1 MIKIIG
7 RYTDARIFADV
18 VEQTALDQIQ
28 TLCDQPFAEGSSIAV
43 MPDVHAGAGCTIG
56 TTMTIDPIHGKVC
69 PNLVG
74 VDIGCGM
81 LVTELGRIDI
91 DFAELDAII
100 RRLVPAG
107 QNAHPMNTP
116 TG

>member
-1 MIKIIG
+1 MQKIKG
-7 RYTDARIFADV
+7 RYTEARIFADV
-18 VEQTALDQIQ
+18 VEQAALDQIQ

-56 TTMTIDPIHGKVC
+56 TTMTIDPLHGKVC

-81 LVTELGRIDI
+81 LVTKLGKTDI
-91 DFAELDAII
+91 DFAELEAAL
-100 RRLVPAG
+100 RRPSPRL
-107 QNAHPMNTP
+107 
-116 TG
+116 